1 MCELESILNLRPLS
15 PVFAESTELGVL
27 SPSHLLMIKP
37 VVTSECV
44 GSFDSSDVYSLKRWK
59 YVQWLADLFWI
70 RWRKEYLKTLLARSK
85 WEKQEEQIKVGDLV
99 LVANLVRNQWPLAI
113 VKDVSPSGD
122 GIVRRVTIKMSR
134 TSATGAGVKR
144 GETLL
149 ERPVNKLIPVLRV
162 K

>member
-1 MCELESILNLRPLS
+1 M
-15 PVFAESTELGVL
+15 
-27 SPSHLLMIKP
+27 
-37 VVTSECV
+37 
-44 GSFDSSDVYSLKRWK
+44 
-59 YVQWLADLFWI
+59 
-70 RWRKEYLKTLLARSK
+70 ARSK

-99 LVANLVRNQWPLAI
+99 LVAEENLVRNQWPLAI

-134 TSATGAGVKR
+134 TSATGAGGKR